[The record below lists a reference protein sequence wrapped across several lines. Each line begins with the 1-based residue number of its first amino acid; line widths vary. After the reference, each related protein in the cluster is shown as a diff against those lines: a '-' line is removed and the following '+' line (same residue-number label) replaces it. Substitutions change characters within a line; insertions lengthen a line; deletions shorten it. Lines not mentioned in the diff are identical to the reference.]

1 MFKWNE
7 YELHREVQS
16 IIGKSAIIAMLTLW
30 DSQIEKGKW
39 CKTRKVPHK
48 IYTKEKN
55 RSLWTKLKGLAHPA
69 FHHVENTVL
78 QKI

>member
-1 MFKWNE
+1 MFKFKKSE

-16 IIGKSAIIAMLTLW
+16 IIGKTSIIAMSTLW
-30 DSQIEKGKW
+30 DSQIEKDKW
-39 CKTRKVPHK
+39 CKTPHK
-48 IYTKEKN
+48 ICTQKKK
-55 RSLWTKLKGLAHPA
+55 SLWTKLKGMAHPA